1 MVALVRSMSH
11 HTSYTIP
18 GRSGEEWFRWRWPA
32 GSNIFRQPWEHSAEL
47 PRAAHRPASGDS
59 WRHRAP
65 GLSVSHLL
73 ASPQSTFRVQMQI
86 SVLWALS
93 WVDDTIRIIHFLQ
106 EMLFSD
112 FRVETTTQSFNQ
124 SILKLEHKPDIINY
138 WVQIGQTESSCHW
151 FLSWIS
157 QTNDDSQSLR
167 LWVWWDLVRWGFLMN
182 MCNVKP
188 LGGDICWCRHH
199 TLRLTLHWLTL
210 ARRKCSNG
218 CDLCRV

>member
-1 MVALVRSMSH
+1 MLPLSINMSRPDQPSPLGRLRTGKWWLWWDPC
-11 HTSYTIP
+11 HTTPHTQYP
-18 GRSGEEWFRWRWPA
+18 AGAERSGSGGGGQPA
-32 GSNIFRQPWEHSAEL
+32 PTYSGNHGNTAPSCRA
-47 PRAAHRPASGDS
+47 PRTARHLETAGDTAHR
-59 WRHRAP
+59 
-65 GLSVSHLL
+65 VSHLL

-157 QTNDDSQSLR
+157 QPRQMMTVK
-167 LWVWWDLVRWGFLMN
+167 VWG
-182 MCNVKP
+182 CEC
-188 LGGDICWCRHH
+188 GGTW
-199 TLRLTLHWLTL
+199 
-210 ARRKCSNG
+210 SG
-218 CDLCRV
+218 EVF